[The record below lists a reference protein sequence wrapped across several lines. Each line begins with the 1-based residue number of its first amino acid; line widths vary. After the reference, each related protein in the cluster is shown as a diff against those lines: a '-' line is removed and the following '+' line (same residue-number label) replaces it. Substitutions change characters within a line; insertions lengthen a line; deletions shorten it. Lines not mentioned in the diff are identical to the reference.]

1 MSCFFNEKFFSI
13 SDKMSTT
20 IFHSKI
26 ENKKVIHKLRWYLFQ
41 NLPLHF
47 LTKIKII
54 NEMVDRLNS

>member
-47 LTKIKII
+47 LTKNK
-54 NEMVDRLNS
+54 NN